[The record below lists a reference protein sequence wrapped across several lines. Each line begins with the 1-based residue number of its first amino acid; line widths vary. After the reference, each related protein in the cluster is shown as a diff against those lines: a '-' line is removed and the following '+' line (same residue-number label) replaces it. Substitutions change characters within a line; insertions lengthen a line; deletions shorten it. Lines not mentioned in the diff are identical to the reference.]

1 MGINC
6 KKALKATEASHC
18 LPDLKPQDSLLPEED
33 KQQLTTIYNR
43 AALKL
48 TGCLLLLFY
57 YFVSIKALTKTILTL
72 EIDFS

>member
-18 LPDLKPQDSLLPEED
+18 LPDLKPQDSLLPEQD

-48 TGCLLLLFY
+48 TGCLLLLFLLFCVNKSFNQNY
-57 YFVSIKALTKTILTL
+57 TYT
-72 EIDFS
+72 

>member
-48 TGCLLLLFY
+48 TGGCFYFLLFCVNTSFNQNY
-57 YFVSIKALTKTILTL
+57 TYTR
-72 EIDFS
+72 D